1 MNADFGKF
9 LLRLGVG
16 GLMIFHGIHK
26 LIHGHDFIINQLK
39 AHNLPELLWI
49 GVPIGEIIAPIF
61 LIVGF
66 ATRISASIVAFTMFM
81 SLFLV
86 KGMGS
91 FGLDPNT
98 GGVLAELNL
107 LYLLSALAIAFIGPG
122 TIRFYKGKK
131 GIWV

>member
-39 AHNLPELLWI
+39 ANNLPELLWL
-49 GVPIGEIIAPIF
+49 GVPIAEIVAPIF
-61 LIVGF
+61 LILGF
-66 ATRISASIVAFTMFM
+66 ATRISATLIAFTMFM
-81 SLFLV
+81 AMFLA
-86 KGMGS
+86 KGMAS

-98 GGVLAELNL
+98 GGLNGELAM
-107 LYLLSALAIAFIGPG
+107 LYFFAALAITFIGPG
-122 TIRFYKGKK
+122 TIRFYKGKQ

>member
-26 LIHGHDFIINQLK
+26 LIHGHDFIISQLK

-49 GVPIGEIIAPIF
+49 GVPVGEIIAPIF
-61 LIVGF
+61 LLVGF
-66 ATRISASIVAFTMFM
+66 ATRISGSIIAFTMFM

-86 KGMGS
+86 KGMAN
-91 FGLDPNT
+91 FNLDPNT
-98 GGVLAELNL
+98 GGLDAELNI
-107 LYLLSALAIAFIGPG
+107 LYLLAALAIVFIGPG
-122 TIRFYKGKK
+122 TIRLYKGKR